1 MQQTKDYI
9 SDAVKALLQVQLS
22 LYAPN
27 AFQCCKTHAKLIL
40 FLISFPSKVMA
51 YVVIYI
57 LLCKAVIKKVSTSNT
72 HTFFMN
78 NLKQNISY

>member
-57 LLCKAVIKKVSTSNT
+57 LLLVQSSNKKGIYIKHSHV
-72 HTFFMN
+72 F
-78 NLKQNISY
+78 YE